1 MYVTLAGAGI
11 VHLRKIKNMA
21 IIILTTTSTHKSC
34 SGSSADGALQNEAL
48 HIRSCTSMLETHK
61 VDDIGHDLKDTKN
74 N

>member
-34 SGSSADGALQNEAL
+34 SGSSADGAPQNAADTYIAAPVYL
-48 HIRSCTSMLETHK
+48 THIRYNIECY
-61 VDDIGHDLKDTKN
+61 II
-74 N
+74 

>member
-1 MYVTLAGAGI
+1 
-11 VHLRKIKNMA
+11 MA